1 MKEWKKPFR
10 HQPLLLL
17 LPYYTSLLNVLTRY
31 SFFLKIRNST
41 MRLSSGLAT
50 VSLRG
55 SCDYILIGI
64 AEDVQLSKSIALNI
78 LGIMEN
84 LDNNER

>member
-1 MKEWKKPFR
+1 
-10 HQPLLLL
+10 
-17 LPYYTSLLNVLTRY
+17 
-31 SFFLKIRNST
+31 

-50 VSLRG
+50 VLLRG